1 MVRSGVQG
9 LRTRRG
15 LCLLIALGITAS
27 LAFAAVAQATAPLG
41 SNGKIAYNLTLGAQN
56 DVFVANPDGTGVT
69 DLTNTGGSTTEA
81 EPAFSPTGAKI
92 AFALC
97 TPGGCDI
104 AAMNADGTGVTDL
117 TNTPSPVNEERP
129 AYSPD
134 GTKIVFD
141 RRTTNEQQIWIMN
154 ADGSGQTRLT
164 NLPSPANQDYQ
175 PDFSPDGTTILFT
188 RCVNPG
194 SAGQC
199 DLWAMHADGSNQRD
213 LTNTASPNNELG
225 ASYSPDGRQ
234 IVFQFDDGNDDL
246 GMMNADGSNQR
257 ILADT
262 TPQGE
267 RRPVFSGDGTRLAF
281 SFADSASA
289 QFDIYTS
296 DLNAQNQ
303 FNVTK
308 TLGSGEYENY
318 PDWEDVQTCG
328 SARATIVGDDG
339 PDRLLGTKRR
349 DVVDANATTGGKN
362 IVKGKGGN
370 DLICVGAG
378 KAKVNC
384 GKGKRDKVISQG
396 GGKRKV
402 KGCEITKGK
411 GFKKPA
417 K

>member
-1 MVRSGVQG
+1 MLGSGAESSSASCRLV
-9 LRTRRG
+9 
-15 LCLLIALGITAS
+15 LLIALGITAW
-27 LAFAAVAQATAPLG
+27 LASADFAGATAPVG
-41 SNGKIAYNLTLGAQN
+41 SNGKIAYNRAFGGQN
-56 DVFVANPDGTGVT
+56 DVFTANADGTGVVN
-69 DLTNTGGSTTEA
+69 LTNTGGSTTEA
-81 EPAFSPTGAKI
+81 EPAFSPTGARI

-97 TPGGCDI
+97 TSGGCDI
-104 AAMNADGTGVTDL
+104 AAMNPDGSGVTNL
-117 TNTPSPVNEERP
+117 TNTQSPVNEERP

-134 GTKIVFD
+134 GARIAFD
-141 RRTTNEQQIWIMN
+141 RRTPNEQQIWIMN
-154 ADGSGQTRLT
+154 ADGSGATRLT
-164 NLPSPANQDYQ
+164 NQPYPANQDFQ
-175 PDFSPDGTTILFT
+175 PDFSPDGTSIVFT

-194 SAGQC
+194 PAAQC
-199 DLWAMHADGSNQRD
+199 DLWAMNVDGSNARD
-213 LTNTASPNNELG
+213 LTNTANPNNELG
-225 ASYSPDGRQ
+225 GSFSPDGRQ

-246 GMMNADGSNQR
+246 GMMNADGSNLR
-257 ILADT
+257 ILTDT
-262 TPQGE
+262 TPAGE

-281 SFADSASA
+281 SFDDGVTP

-308 TLGSGEYENY
+308 TFAGGETESN
-318 PDWEDVQTCG
+318 PDWEDVQNCR
-328 SARATIVGDDG
+328 SSRATIVGDDG

-362 IVKGKGGN
+362 IVKSKGGN

-384 GKGKRDKVISQG
+384 GKGKKDKVISQG
-396 GGKRKV
+396 KGKRKV
-402 KGCEITKGK
+402 KNCEITKGK